1 MEIGKLNW
9 ICVQLGAR
17 EHYAI
22 PRALQSSGRLEVLFT
37 EIWAGSWMRRLAVGP
52 LRALAGRYHPD
63 LEKAESGKQK
73 AKIFSWNWQ
82 TVARQLRAKV
92 ENGRWK
98 AQNTSPQPS
107 PQRGEGRGFEQ
118 FIRDGRW
125 FSERVRDYLARQ
137 KTEVR
142 GKVVFSYDT
151 TALELFRWAKARG
164 AICVLGQMDPGRV
177 EVEMV
182 QKEEQRWP
190 GWTRN
195 PIRVP
200 EEYFQRRAEEWRLA
214 DCIVVNSQWSAA
226 ALMKQEVPPEKL
238 VVIPLAFETNAEM
251 RKPAASCQKSE
262 VRPPV
267 SGLRPLK
274 VLFLGQVNVRKG
286 IQYLVEAAKLLANE
300 PVQFD
305 VVGAIGISVA
315 AIKLAPPNVTFHG
328 CVGRDEAAAWYARSD
343 VFVLPT
349 ISDGFALTQIEAM
362 AHGLPVI
369 ATPNCGAVVT
379 DGLDGFVVPPRDAMA
394 LAQALRRYLEV
405 PELLPEQRA
414 AALEKSRVF
423 SLDRLAGHLTNLEQS
438 LKHD

>member
-1 MEIGKLNW
+1 MNW
-9 ICVQLGAR
+9 LCVQNGAR

-22 PRALQSSGRLEVLFT
+22 PRVLHRSGRLEALFT
-37 EIWAGSWMRRLAVGP
+37 EVWAGPLTRRLALGP

-63 LEKAESGKQK
+63 LGKAESGKQQ
-73 AKIFSWNWQ
+73 ADIISWNWQ
-82 TVARQLRAKV
+82 MMGRQLGAKV
-92 ENGRWK
+92 ESGKRK
-98 AQNTSPQPS
+98 AETGGPYH
-107 PQRGEGRGFEQ
+107 G
-118 FIRDGRW
+118 FIRDGKW
-125 FSERVRDYLARQ
+125 FSEKVRNYLIRRG
-137 KTEVR
+137 TEVR

-151 TALELFRWAKARG
+151 AALELFRWAKARG
-164 AICVLGQMDPGRV
+164 ANCVLGQMDPGRV
-177 EVEMV
+177 EVELV
-182 QKEEQRWP
+182 QAEEQRWP
-190 GWTRN
+190 GWAQN

-200 EEYFQRRAEEWRLA
+200 EEYFQRREEEWRLA
-214 DCIVVNSQWSAA
+214 DRIVVNSPWSAD
-226 ALMKQEVPPEKL
+226 ALVKQGVLPEKL
-238 VVIPLAFETNAEM
+238 VVIPLAYEAKPETL
-251 RKPAASCQKSE
+251 KPVASVQKSE

-267 SGLRPLK
+267 SGLSPLK

-305 VVGAIGISVA
+305 VVGPVGISDA
-315 AIKLAPPNVTFHG
+315 AMKSAPPNVTFHG
-328 CVGRDEAAAWYARSD
+328 RTGRAEAAAWYERSE

-379 DGLDGFVVPPRDAMA
+379 NGLDGFVVPPRDAMA
-394 LAQALRRYLEV
+394 LAQALRRYLEK

-414 AALEKSRVF
+414 AALEKSRLF